1 MNWLAVLAT
10 FFASSCLADIIE
22 FSATNPASLTIP
34 SGKSAY
40 IQFITTKGGAGGSLA
55 NKIKIIRQS
64 ATSSN
69 TPVTN
74 IIGGNLAGGYFNGPA
89 TITADPVISAYG
101 SSIPY
106 QLSSWGS
113 SIHRLTDGAFIPAD
127 PANSDYQSYLN
138 WLAQGNT
145 PLPADAYTGSDIG
158 ESSLLIYYNLLQGQP
173 YQILILAPNETNQI
187 SIPAGACLAF
197 KNSSFSPH
205 VQASF
210 RGYWLSV
217 SPPRFLEGPEVVQL
231 TGGIPMAG
239 SATNLSSYV
248 NFVIRNTPDVGT
260 TTPTYTAE
268 YDGWSDFPPFV
279 APLALANAVAGA
291 VLSSSNNLGLVSQS
305 TLSNALTQSRTDGIN
320 SVLSNPNLWTL
331 YTTSQ
336 IQGMAIGDLVLTRT
350 NGGGFV
356 LNYDIEQSE
365 DLVNWTPYQGFA
377 MPLTNLPTNKAF
389 VRIKAKQ

>member
-64 ATSSN
+64 AISSN

-173 YQILILAPNETNQI
+173 YQILFLAPNETTQI
-187 SIPAGACLAF
+187 SIPDGACLSF
-197 KNSSFSPH
+197 KHFSQGPA
-205 VQASF
+205 VGLTF
-210 RGYWLSV
+210 RGYSV
-217 SPPRFLEGPEVVQL
+217 GNTIKYLQGPEVL
-231 TGGIPMAG
+231 TINGPGGGYG
-239 SATNLSSYV
+239 SVPHSAYLNY
-248 NFVIRNTPDVGT
+248 VIRNTPDVGT
-260 TTPTYTAE
+260 PTPTYTAE

-305 TLSNALTQSRTDGIN
+305 TLSNALAQSRTDGIN